1 MSEPYKYHTF
11 VLIDKKLYAS
21 YCQTYEFQTRTE
33 RDFFASQIKDA
44 IKISKWEIKKGNKG
58 NKKII
63 YYVSVYTPRNEKESS
78 PCRHNF

>member
-11 VLIDKKLYAS
+11 VSINRKSLPAYE
-21 YCQTYEFQTRTE
+21 QTYKFQTGAE
-33 RDFFASQIKDA
+33 RDFFASQVKDS

-63 YYVSVYTPRNEKESS
+63 YYLSIYTHRNEKESS
-78 PCRHNF
+78 